1 MATFEK
7 MKSIYLQIGLAI
19 LLFTGCKNS
28 ASAPTNSNSYSCE
41 GGEVLALVD
50 LTGLDGCGWVF
61 EKGNGDRLEPLNLQ
75 EKLPSP
81 VPQQYR
87 VLYKVR
93 TEGASICMVGQLI
106 EIQCIEPV
114 N

>member
-28 ASAPTNSNSYSCE
+28 ASAPTNSNSHSCE

-50 LTGLDGCGWVF
+50 LTGLDGCDWVF
-61 EKGNGDRLEPLNLQ
+61 EKSDGDRFEPINLL

-81 VPQQYR
+81 TAQQYR
-87 VLYKVR
+87 VLYKIR
-93 TEGASICMVGQLI
+93 TGGASICMVGQLI
-106 EIQCIEPV
+106 EIQCIEPL